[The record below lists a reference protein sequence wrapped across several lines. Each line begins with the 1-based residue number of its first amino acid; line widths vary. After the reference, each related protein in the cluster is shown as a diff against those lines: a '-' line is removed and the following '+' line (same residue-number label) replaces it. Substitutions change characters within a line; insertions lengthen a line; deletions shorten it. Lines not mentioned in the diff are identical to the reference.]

1 MLYKEFVSIK
11 ILEVEE
17 SRLQE
22 KYPEYRYLLKEYHD
36 GMLLFEITDQKIWS
50 KAANDSIALKDY
62 YSKNKNNYM
71 WDERWDGSIYYCS
84 NEQAKTTVSKIINKK
99 SFGKKI
105 TNDNLI
111 EQLNSEEEV
120 LRIES
125 NIFEKG
131 ENIFVHNLIWN
142 EKNTQE
148 NTALILLKGKVVKP
162 ENKSFSECRG
172 MVISDYQDYL
182 DKEWIK
188 SLREKYN
195 IIINS
200 AVLSSLK

>member
-1 MLYKEFVSIK
+1 
-11 ILEVEE
+11 
-17 SRLQE
+17 
-22 KYPEYRYLLKEYHD
+22 
-36 GMLLFEITDQKIWS
+36 
-50 KAANDSIALKDY
+50 
-62 YSKNKNNYM
+62 M
-71 WDERWDGSIYYCS
+71 WKERWEGSIYYCS
-84 NEQAKTTVSKIINKK
+84 NEQTKISVSKAINKK

-105 TNDNLI
+105 TNDNLL
-111 EQLNSEEEV
+111 EQLNTEEEV

-125 NIFEKG
+125 NIYEKG
-131 ENIFVHNLIWN
+131 ENIFVDNLIWN
-142 EKNTQE
+142 EKHTQQKSS
-148 NTALILLKGKVVKP
+148 IVLLKGEIVKP

-200 AVLSSLK
+200 AVLSSIK